1 MLAETCR
8 CTLAAIR
15 AEESLLAAQSAVA

>member
-1 MLAETCR
+1 MLAETWR

-15 AEESLLAAQSAVA
+15 AEQSLLAAQSAVA